1 MTNEDC
7 LDRLLPIARV
17 VEVAGLSR
25 AMIYRKIRE
34 GTFPAPH
41 KPGGVASRWS
51 ELELREWRETITAA
65 PVKAV
70 RAARTVT

>member
-1 MTNEDC
+1 MNAATDD

-25 AMIYRKIRE
+25 AMIYRKTRA
-34 GTFPAPH
+34 GTFPAPY

-51 ELELREWRETITAA
+51 ESELRAWKGQVFADRAN
-65 PVKAV
+65 PV
-70 RAARTVT
+70 